1 VSLATAVLAAI
12 GLPGGFKQIPP
23 QLRSIAMMNG
33 LRLLL
38 AGLVLT
44 LATGWQLSAQETAK
58 NKDSFA
64 LHDGDVIVFYGDSI
78 TEQRLYTADI
88 ENFLLTRYPGRKVQ
102 FVNSGVGGDK
112 VSGGWAGP
120 VDMRLA
126 RDVFAYR
133 PTVITIMLGMN
144 DGYYRPW
151 DDGIFSTYTDGY
163 RHIVDQILKELPQ
176 ARLTLLS
183 PSPYDE
189 VTRVAEFTPGY
200 NTALIRFGDFLA
212 KLAEE
217 KHAQLAD
224 LNLPVVEALTK
235 VKASDAPLSIALI
248 RDRVHPG
255 DAIHWVMAGAVLKV
269 WGADPVVTSTAIDF
283 ATAKV
288 SASVNTAI
296 TKLTR
301 TKTELTWTQ
310 TDSALPLPLPPAE
323 TDPMAALAFQVSD
336 FNAQF
341 NLQLLVV
348 QGLAEGNYELQI
360 DGHAIGRWSSPE
372 LAKGI
377 NLGSLDTPMLAQ
389 SRLVALDTEQK
400 NSLERV
406 HFSLLADAK
415 DAERSDT
422 LKRLET
428 ALPQAVQRQRKDA
441 QPVPHRYTLTRVEKK
456 PG

>member
-1 VSLATAVLAAI
+1 
-12 GLPGGFKQIPP
+12 
-23 QLRSIAMMNG
+23 MMNG

-38 AGLVLT
+38 AVLVFT
-44 LATGWQLSAQETAK
+44 LASGWQLSAQEAAK
-58 NKDSFA
+58 NKDAFT
-64 LHDGDVIVFYGDSI
+64 LRDGDIVVFYGDSI

-102 FVNSGVGGDK
+102 FINSGVGGDK

-126 RDVFAYR
+126 RDVFAHK

-151 DDGIFSTYTDGY
+151 DDGIFSTYADGY
-163 RHIVDQILKELPQ
+163 RHILEQIQKELPQ
-176 ARLTLLS
+176 ARLTLLR
-183 PSPYDE
+183 PSPYDD
-189 VTRVAEFTPGY
+189 VTRTSEFTPGY
-200 NTALIRFGDFLA
+200 NTALVRFGDFLA

-235 VKASDAPLSIALI
+235 AKAADAPLSIALI

-255 DAIHWVMAGAVLKV
+255 DGIHWVMAGAVLKA
-269 WGADPVVTSTAIDF
+269 WGVDPVVTSTSIDF
-283 ATAKV
+283 ATVKV
-288 SASVNTAI
+288 SVSVNTVI
-296 TKLTR
+296 TKPAR
-301 TKTELTWTQ
+301 TKTDLTWTQ

-323 TDPMAALAFQVSD
+323 TDPLAALTFQVSS

-341 NLQLLVV
+341 NQQLLAVS
-348 QGLAEGNYELQI
+348 GLAEGNYELQI
-360 DGHAIGRWSSPE
+360 DDHAIGRWSSVE

-377 NLGSLDTPMLAQ
+377 NLASLDTPMLAQ

-400 NSLERV
+400 NSLESV

-415 DAERSDT
+415 DVEQRDT
-422 LKRLET
+422 LTRLET
-428 ALPQAVQRQRKDA
+428 ALQQAVQRQRKDA
-441 QPVPHRYTLTRVEKK
+441 QPVPHRYSLTRTEKK

>member
-1 VSLATAVLAAI
+1 
-12 GLPGGFKQIPP
+12 
-23 QLRSIAMMNG
+23 MNG

-38 AGLVLT
+38 AVLVLT
-44 LATGWQLSAQETAK
+44 LGTGSQLFAQEAAK
-58 NKDSFA
+58 NKGAFA
-64 LHDGDVIVFYGDSI
+64 LRDGDIVVFYGDSI

-88 ENFLLTRYPGRKVQ
+88 ENFLLTRYPERKVQ
-102 FVNSGVGGDK
+102 FINSGVGGDK

-126 RDVFAYR
+126 RDVFAHQ

-151 DDGIFSTYTDGY
+151 DDGIFSTYADGY
-163 RHIVDQILKELPQ
+163 RHILEQIQKELPQ
-176 ARLTLLS
+176 ARLTILR
-183 PSPYDE
+183 PSPYDD
-189 VTRVAEFTPGY
+189 VTRTSEFTPGY

-217 KHAQLAD
+217 KHAHLVD

-235 VKASDAPLSIALI
+235 AKAADAPLSIALI

-255 DAIHWVMAGAVLKV
+255 DGIHWVMAGAVLKA
-269 WGADPVVTSTAIDF
+269 WGVDPVVTSTSIDF

-288 SASVNTAI
+288 SVSLNTVI
-296 TKLTR
+296 TKPAR
-301 TKTELTWTQ
+301 TKIDLTWTQ

-323 TDPMAALAFQVSD
+323 TDPMAALTFQVSN
-336 FNAQF
+336 FNVQF
-341 NLQLLVV
+341 NQQLLAVS
-348 QGLAEGNYELQI
+348 GLAEGNYELQI
-360 DGHAIGRWSSPE
+360 DDHAIGRWSSVE

-377 NLGSLDTPMLAQ
+377 NLASLDTPMLAQ

-400 NSLERV
+400 NSLESV

-415 DAERSDT
+415 DAEQSDT

-428 ALPQAVQRQRKDA
+428 ALQQAVQRQRKDA
-441 QPVPHRYTLTRVEKK
+441 QPVPHRYSLTRAEKK

>member
-1 VSLATAVLAAI
+1 
-12 GLPGGFKQIPP
+12 
-23 QLRSIAMMNG
+23 MMNG
-33 LRLLL
+33 FRLLL
-38 AGLVLT
+38 ALLALT
-44 LATGWQLSAQETAK
+44 LGTGSQLSAQEAAK
-58 NKDSFA
+58 NKDAFA
-64 LHDGDVIVFYGDSI
+64 LRDGDIVVFYGDSI

-102 FVNSGVGGDK
+102 FINSGVGGDK

-126 RDVFAYR
+126 RDVFAHK

-151 DDGIFSTYTDGY
+151 DDGIFSTYADGY
-163 RHIVDQILKELPQ
+163 RHILEQIQKELPQ
-176 ARLTLLS
+176 ARLTLLR
-183 PSPYDE
+183 PSPYDD
-189 VTRVAEFTPGY
+189 VTRTSEFTPGY
-200 NTALIRFGDFLA
+200 NTALVRFGDFLA

-235 VKASDAPLSIALI
+235 AKAADAPLSIALI

-255 DAIHWVMAGAVLKV
+255 DGIHWVMAGAVLKA
-269 WGADPVVTSTAIDF
+269 WGVDPVVTSTSIDF
-283 ATAKV
+283 ATVKV
-288 SASVNTAI
+288 SVSANTVI
-296 TKLTR
+296 TKPAR
-301 TKTELTWTQ
+301 TKTDLTWTQ
-310 TDSALPLPLPPAE
+310 TDSALPLPLPPTE
-323 TDPMAALAFQVSD
+323 TDPMAALTFQVSS

-341 NLQLLVV
+341 NQQLLAVS
-348 QGLAEGNYELQI
+348 GLAEGNYELQI
-360 DGHAIGRWSSPE
+360 DGHAIGRWSSVE

-377 NLGSLDTPMLAQ
+377 NLASLDTPMLAQ

-400 NSLERV
+400 NSIESV

-415 DAERSDT
+415 DAEQSDT

-428 ALPQAVQRQRKDA
+428 ALQQAVQRQRKDA
-441 QPVPHRYTLTRVEKK
+441 QPVPHRYSLTRTEKK